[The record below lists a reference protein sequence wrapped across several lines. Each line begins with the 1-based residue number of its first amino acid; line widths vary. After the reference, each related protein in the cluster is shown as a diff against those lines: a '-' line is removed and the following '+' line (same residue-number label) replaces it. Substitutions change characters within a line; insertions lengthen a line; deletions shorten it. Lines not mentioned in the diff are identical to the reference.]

1 MYVST
6 QRKGQPRVEY
16 SLKLRQ
22 LDRATNR
29 NFETVASTPDLP
41 LTYQPLGSTLPLDYP
56 LQ

>member
-1 MYVST
+1 MYVGT
-6 QRKGQPRVEY
+6 QRKGQPRVAY

-41 LTYQPLGSTLPLDYP
+41 LTYQPQALPYY
-56 LQ
+56 

>member
-6 QRKGQPRVEY
+6 QRKGQPRVVY

-29 NFETVASTPDLP
+29 NSETVGSTPDLP
-41 LTYQPLGSTLPLDYP
+41 LTYHPQALPYH
-56 LQ
+56 

>member
-6 QRKGQPRVEY
+6 QRKGQPRVAY

-29 NFETVASTPDLP
+29 NFETVAPTPDLP
-41 LTYQPLGSTLPLDYP
+41 LTYQPQALPYH
-56 LQ
+56 